1 MRGRNGFFSRLPL
14 RQLSFKLPALASM
27 KCKENGGPREFEPPV
42 VYLLGALS
50 ATTYIFEMFLN
61 SFQNLRSISQN
72 AHWLKKQ

>member
-1 MRGRNGFFSRLPL
+1 MENLLESSNKKAGCPFFRNILHLIANS
-14 RQLSFKLPALASM
+14 
-27 KCKENGGPREFEPPV
+27 GGPREFEPPV

-50 ATTYIFEMFLN
+50 ATTYIFETFLN